1 MYASLSDN
9 FRWESECHS
18 FFGHKAAN
26 AVDLPQRSLLRR
38 YAEGNFQWPLAL
50 ARITDQ
56 PLAVLALKAT
66 GKKLPNIFRKLQ
78 R

>member
-1 MYASLSDN
+1 MRSPKHERRRLALAQPVPSVHRAELP
-9 FRWESECHS
+9 
-18 FFGHKAAN
+18 AAI
-26 AVDLPQRSLLRR
+26 
-38 YAEGNFQWPLAL
+38 GL

>member
-1 MYASLSDN
+1 MPTLPCAHPST
-9 FRWESECHS
+9 
-18 FFGHKAAN
+18 N
-26 AVDLPQRSLLRR
+26 AVDLPQRSLFRR
-38 YAEGNFQWPLAL
+38 YAERNFQRPLAL
-50 ARITDQ
+50 ARITNQ